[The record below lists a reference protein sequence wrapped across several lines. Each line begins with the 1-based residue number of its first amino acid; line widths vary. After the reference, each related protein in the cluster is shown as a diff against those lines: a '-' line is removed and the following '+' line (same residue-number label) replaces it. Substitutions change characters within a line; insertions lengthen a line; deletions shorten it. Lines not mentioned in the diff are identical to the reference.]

1 MRKAIL
7 PLFALALGAAPA
19 LNAQLSWASK
29 DVHYAPDAALP
40 APAVTDTLVDVW
52 QGERLGA
59 VALFRVPKG
68 QHSVARPRVSGPI
81 KGEASFVDY
90 TLTDDYRACGV
101 HPTDLKPWRVPDI
114 IDNRAQSVLLDGESR
129 PVWVTVEVPRGMKP
143 GVYTD
148 TLTVDG
154 QSLALNIR
162 VSPWTLPEGKE
173 RKFHLNLWQQ
183 PYSVARYGGVKP
195 WTPEH
200 FRLLEPYAKFL
211 ARAGQ
216 STISTILFFE
226 PWGEQSNDLFQPMVE
241 TVRTADGRWR
251 YDYTVFDRWVEFMD
265 RNGVDGLIECFTM
278 IPWEMKFRYF
288 DEASNDYKF
297 LKTTTSTPEYRD
309 LWLNFLRAF
318 STHLKEKGWFERT
331 MISMDER
338 SLEDMRNALAIINE
352 AEPNFKVSLA
362 GNYHAELSPRL
373 HSYTITLGQSF
384 PPGLPEERRAKGQI
398 TNLYTCC
405 SAPEPNL
412 FSNSAPADAAWIP
425 VYCTA
430 TGHDGYLHW
439 SFMNWTDNPL
449 ADTRFKLFA
458 PGDTYFIYPEGR
470 SSVRY
475 ERLVEGIELSEKVAA
490 LTARFIANG
499 NAAALNTL
507 NAALNPIRTADTKGP
522 SSTSATVRHL
532 SQVVA
537 ALSAAYPPA
546 KAPATPTPKK
556 KVSPKSA
563 KR

>member
-1 MRKAIL
+1 MKKALL
-7 PLFALALGAAPA
+7 PLLALTLGAAPA

-29 DVHYAPDAALP
+29 DVHYPDTAPLP
-40 APAVTDTLVDVW
+40 APAVTDTVVDVW

-59 VALFRVPKG
+59 VALLRVPQG
-68 QHSVARPRVSGPI
+68 QRTVARPRLKGPI

-90 TLTDDYRACGV
+90 TLTDDYRKCGV
-101 HPTDLKPWRVPDI
+101 HPTDLQAWAVPDI
-114 IDNRAQSVLLDGESR
+114 IDTQAQSALLDGETR
-129 PVWVTVEVPRGMKP
+129 PVWVSVDVPRGIKP
-143 GVYTD
+143 GMYTD

-154 QSLALNIR
+154 QNLTLRLR
-162 VSPWTLPEGKE
+162 VSDWKLPEGSD

-183 PYSVARYGGVKP
+183 PYSVARYAGVKP
-195 WTPEH
+195 WSPEH
-200 FRLLEPYAKFL
+200 FRLLEPYARYL

-216 STISTILFFE
+216 STISAILFFE

-251 YDYTVFDRWVEFMD
+251 YDYTVFDNWVDFMD
-265 RNGVDGLIECFTM
+265 RNGVNGLIECFTM

-297 LKTTTSTPEYRD
+297 LQTTTSTPEYRD

-318 STHLKEKGWFERT
+318 AAHLKEKGWFDRT

-338 SLEDMRNALAIINE
+338 ALEDMRNALAIIDE

-362 GNYHAELSPRL
+362 GNYHAELAHRL

-384 PPGLPEERRAKGQI
+384 PPGLAEERRANGQI

-405 SAPEPNL
+405 SSPEPNL
-412 FSNSAPADAAWIP
+412 FSNSDPADAAWIP

-439 SFMNWTDNPL
+439 SFMNWTDDPI

-475 ERLVEGIELSEKVAA
+475 ERLVEGIELSEKIAA
-490 LTARFIANG
+490 LTNRFIATG
-499 NAAALNTL
+499 NAAALATL
-507 NAALNPIRTADTKGP
+507 NAALNPIRTADTTGP
-522 SSTSATVRHL
+522 SSTAATIRHL
-532 SQVVA
+532 ASTVA
-537 ALSAAYPPA
+537 RLSASTPAPKSPAA
-546 KAPATPTPKK
+546 KAPKAKK
-556 KVSPKSA
+556 PRRK
-563 KR
+563 